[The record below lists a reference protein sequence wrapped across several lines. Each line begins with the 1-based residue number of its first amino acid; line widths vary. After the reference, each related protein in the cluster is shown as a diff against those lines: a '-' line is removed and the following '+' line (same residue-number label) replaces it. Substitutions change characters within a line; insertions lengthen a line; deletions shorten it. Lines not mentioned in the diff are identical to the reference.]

1 MLLDAL
7 SLILVTKILLMQKLT
22 YHTDD
27 DYNDNDHDDHND
39 FHLILCLQDI

>member
-7 SLILVTKILLMQKLT
+7 NLILVTKILLMQKLR

-27 DYNDNDHDDHND
+27 DYNEHDDHND